1 MIKKSKKPPGK
12 SRSTRATVRKAPV
25 KTPPAK
31 TKARASGK
39 PAAKRKLQP
48 APPDDALDDFIDAAA
63 RALGLPVEPQWRPA
77 IKANLDV
84 TLRLGAL
91 VAAFELPDEAE
102 PAPVFGA

>member
-31 TKARASGK
+31 TKARERQARG
-39 PAAKRKLQP
+39 PRKLQ
-48 APPDDALDDFIDAAA
+48 
-63 RALGLPVEPQWRPA
+63 RRRRTMRWTTSSMRRHALGLPVEPQRRPA

-84 TLRLGAL
+84 TLRPRRAGRRVRIAGRGGAR
-91 VAAFELPDEAE
+91 
-102 PAPVFGA
+102 PVFGA

>member
-1 MIKKSKKPPGK
+1 MTKKSKKPPAK
-12 SRSTRATVRKAPV
+12 SRPARIAARKSSA
-25 KTPPAK
+25 KTSPAK
-31 TKARASGK
+31 TKAHAS
-39 PAAKRKLQP
+39 ATRSAKRRPLP
-48 APPDDALDDFIDAAA
+48 LRDDPLDDFIDAAA

>member
-1 MIKKSKKPPGK
+1 MTKKSKKPPGNSRLARVAARK
-12 SRSTRATVRKAPV
+12 SSA
-25 KTPPAK
+25 KTSPAK
-31 TKARASGK
+31 TKAHASATRSGK
-39 PAAKRKLQP
+39 RRPLP
-48 APPDDALDDFIDAAA
+48 LPDDPLDDFIDAAA

>member
-1 MIKKSKKPPGK
+1 MTKKPKKPSGK
-12 SRSTRATVRKAPV
+12 SRPTGAAVRKSA
-25 KTPPAK
+25 AK
-31 TKARASGK
+31 TKALASK
-39 PAAKRKLQP
+39 PAAKRKP
-48 APPDDALDDFIDAAA
+48 AATATLDSLDNFIEAAA
-63 RALGLPVEPQWRPA
+63 RALALPVEPQWHPA